1 MNTLNQFAWQLGA
14 HARITQAH
22 SLVWHKAYVKA
33 TPETQAAWR
42 ADFIVHFLRGNLEVT
57 EAQAKAIM
65 GKSRTDRS
73 TAHQNAYRAAEMK
86 FNYHIRRKSSGDAE
100 PAKPT
105 RTTAAEKAAFARFL
119 AAFDGDVKRL
129 KAVVKALA

>member
-1 MNTLNQFAWQLGA
+1 MNTLGKFAWQLGA
-14 HARITQAH
+14 HARITLAH
-22 SLVWHKAYVKA
+22 SLVWHRAYVKA

-42 ADFIVHFLRGNLEVT
+42 ADFIANFLMGNLEVT
-57 EAQAKAIM
+57 EAQAKAII
-65 GKSRTDRS
+65 GKTRTKRS
-73 TAHQNAYRAAEMK
+73 AAQENAYRSAEMK
-86 FNYHIRRKSSGDAE
+86 FKYHISRKTSKNTE

-119 AAFDGDVKRL
+119 AAFDGDVARL

>member
-14 HARITQAH
+14 HQRITQAH

-33 TPETQAAWR
+33 EPATQAAWR
-42 ADFIVHFLRGNLEVT
+42 TDFIVHFLRGNLEVT
-57 EAQAKAIM
+57 EAQARTIV
-65 GKSRTDRS
+65 GKTRTERS
-73 TAHQNAYRAAEMK
+73 AAQQNAYRAAEMK
-86 FNYHIRRKSSGDAE
+86 FKYHISRKSSGNTE

-119 AAFDGDVKRL
+119 AAFDGDVARL